1 MIYHNVIFFKN
12 MERCPV
18 CKNKT
23 ISLSMRLK
31 SINGKIKCPYCK
43 NNLNIKM
50 NFLGMITQDIH
61 NLPFRKQIRIS
72 AIVRVGYCYITIVN
86 ALVRA
91 IGDLFTSRRKIW
103 LSNAPII
110 NYQAAYITAHI
121 TTNAITAALNY
132 QAAYITAHRTLSGR

>member
-43 NNLNIKM
+43 KNLNIKM
-50 NFLGMITQDIH
+50 NFLGMIT
-61 NLPFRKQIRIS
+61 LPLSIILSSVFIRENKNDFNYAYLILFWLIYFVIYNRFFLEVSIRKES
-72 AIVRVGYCYITIVN
+72 
-86 ALVRA
+86 
-91 IGDLFTSRRKIW
+91 
-103 LSNAPII
+103 
-110 NYQAAYITAHI
+110 
-121 TTNAITAALNY
+121 
-132 QAAYITAHRTLSGR
+132 

>member
-23 ISLSMRLK
+23 IYLSMRLK

-50 NFLGMITQDIH
+50 NF
-61 NLPFRKQIRIS
+61 
-72 AIVRVGYCYITIVN
+72 
-86 ALVRA
+86 
-91 IGDLFTSRRKIW
+91 
-103 LSNAPII
+103 
-110 NYQAAYITAHI
+110 
-121 TTNAITAALNY
+121 
-132 QAAYITAHRTLSGR
+132 

>member
-50 NFLGMITQDIH
+50 NFLGMIT
-61 NLPFRKQIRIS
+61 
-72 AIVRVGYCYITIVN
+72 
-86 ALVRA
+86 
-91 IGDLFTSRRKIW
+91 
-103 LSNAPII
+103 
-110 NYQAAYITAHI
+110 
-121 TTNAITAALNY
+121 
-132 QAAYITAHRTLSGR
+132 